1 MCRTGGVDAG
11 LKLLARCV
19 EKTKNDFRHHSWGGG
34 AYFMEIWGA
43 EALRGDRLDV
53 AEEALLE
60 ALAHDPG
67 SVRGALGMQVLCER
81 QGRSEEARRF
91 ADLARRCWGRA
102 DAHDF
107 ETELAA
113 MRYGEGT
120 TETQRTQREH
130 KPSGADAKGVIQ
142 R

>member
-1 MCRTGGVDAG
+1 
-11 LKLLARCV
+11 
-19 EKTKNDFRHHSWGGG
+19 
-34 AYFMEIWGA
+34 MEIWGA